1 MKKWTATASLLPAVL
16 VILMSGCATSG
27 MEATGKPSGDPKYA
41 KHLVI
46 HNEPLANKI
55 IITDMNTRITGGLL
69 EVSVI
74 LKNLTSTDKQIQ
86 YRFSWYGDDN
96 FEIEQGGEPWT
107 PTTLNGKST
116 VQMKAVAPNASVT
129 TYKINVREL

>member
-1 MKKWTATASLLPAVL
+1 MKKWTTTGLLSAVL
-16 VILMSGCATSG
+16 VIFISGCATSG
-27 MEATGKPSGDPKYA
+27 LEATGKPHGDPKFA
-41 KHLVI
+41 KHLAI
-46 HNEPLANKI
+46 HNEPLADKI
-55 IITDMNTRITGGLL
+55 IISQLNTRVTGNLL
-69 EVSVI
+69 EVSVV
-74 LKNLTSTDKQIQ
+74 LENLTSSDKQIQ